1 MSPAP
6 VVLVGLAVSPEAD
19 ADLGGLRG
27 WIRDF
32 GYEPVLPAGAAE
44 AIRWVG
50 ERPLAAAF
58 VEADWRSETV
68 GCVWEQIQG
77 ALGRR
82 LVLMARER
90 GPDLW
95 SQAVRVGVG
104 AVLPLPAVR
113 ESVGAALKAVTVGST
128 GGTYS

>member
-1 MSPAP
+1 MGLEASPESD
-6 VVLVGLAVSPEAD
+6 VLVQGLS
-19 ADLGGLRG
+19 R

-32 GYEPVLPAGAAE
+32 GYEPVQPGDASE
-44 AIRWVG
+44 VIRWG
-50 ERPLAAAF
+50 RERPWTAAF
-58 VEADWRSETV
+58 VAADWRTATE

-95 SQAVRVGVG
+95 FSAVRVGVG

-113 ESVGAALKAVTVGST
+113 ASVGAALRAVTVGSSE
-128 GGTYS
+128 GTCSR